1 MRLSVGERERGS
13 PRAAEHLP
21 AFDSEVL
28 AKRFE
33 VGDEVPRGVVVDRG
47 MRERPAAATLIDEYD
62 AVKPRIVKAAH
73 NR

>member
-1 MRLSVGERERGS
+1 
-13 PRAAEHLP
+13 
-21 AFDSEVL
+21 
-28 AKRFE
+28 
-33 VGDEVPRGVVVDRG
+33 